1 MAQPERNNPKSA
13 HAWSGGI
20 VSALLAVGCC
30 AISLAVYW
38 PATGFEWIVFDDPV
52 SVAGN
57 HYLTHGISWAGIRWA
72 FTTGLMANWH
82 PLMWISCLV
91 DHDLFGIDAGAFHR
105 TNIILHGLA
114 AATLH
119 LALWRLTGAV
129 WRSAFVACVFALHPL
144 HVESVAWVSQR
155 KDVLSGLFWMLS
167 LLAYA
172 EYARRPFHPLRYAAV
187 CAAMALGLMAKTVL
201 VTLPFVLLLLD
212 FWPLRRL
219 AARDGE
225 GLLDFAALRACV
237 LEKLPLFVLSLLS
250 SIVTYIVQRE
260 WGAMAVLEEVPL
272 AQRIQNALVS
282 YWVYLERTFWP
293 RDLAV
298 LYPIREIPLQTTVL
312 ASVALLAITVLALRS
327 LRSRPYLAVGWF
339 WYLGTFVPM
348 IGLVQVGMQALADRY
363 SYLPQTGIALAVA
376 WAACEA
382 LPRHRAHRTAQA
394 LLAACALTLLAA
406 LGAATST
413 QLRHWKDSDSLLRHT
428 LAVTRENPYI
438 ERLLVLDLIRRK
450 QFSEAEYRLAELRRT
465 QPQSAWVWVTLG
477 ELENSR
483 DDNRRAAGY
492 FQKAL
497 ELDPNDYEANR
508 WLGLIELGRSE
519 FEAACEHLGRAARAH
534 YGFKMTEVR
543 GVLVICLVELGR
555 FGEALPHLEFASAY
569 QAYPEILPPY
579 LALARVARGRADL
592 QSLTDVE
599 LPTAGSRH
607 RYAELLLEAGRT
619 QEAIAQLEK
628 ALILAARA
636 RLPEPTRRA
645 LRERLWEVRDAQRT
659 SRP

>member
-1 MAQPERNNPKSA
+1 MAQLERNNPKSA
-13 HAWSGGI
+13 YIRSSGI
-20 VSALLAVGCC
+20 ISALLAVGCF
-30 AISLAVYW
+30 AVSLAVYW

-114 AATLH
+114 AAVLH
-119 LALWRLTGAV
+119 LALWRLTGAL

-155 KDVLSGLFWMLS
+155 KDVLSGIFWMLT

-172 EYARRPFHPLRYAAV
+172 EYARRPFHPMRYAAV

-219 AARDGE
+219 AARNGE

-237 LEKLPLFVLSLLS
+237 LEKLPLFALSLLS
-250 SIVTYIVQRE
+250 SIVTFIVQRE
-260 WGAMAVLEEVPL
+260 WGAMAVLEDVPL
-272 AQRIQNALVS
+272 AHRIQNALVS

-298 LYPIREIPLQTTVL
+298 VYPIREIPLQTAVL
-312 ASVALLAITVLALRS
+312 ASVALLAITVVALRS

-339 WYLGTFVPM
+339 WYLGTLVPM
-348 IGLVQVGMQALADRY
+348 IGLVQVGIQALADRY
-363 SYLPQTGIALAVA
+363 SYLPQTGIALAVT

-382 LPRHRAHRTAQA
+382 LPRHRTA
-394 LLAACALTLLAA
+394 LAAGGLTLLVA

-413 QLRHWKDSDSLLRHT
+413 QLRHWQDSDSLLRHT
-428 LAVTRENPYI
+428 LAVTQENPYI
-438 ERLLVLDLIRRK
+438 EKLLVLDLIRRK
-450 QFSEAEYRLAELRRT
+450 QFSEAEYRMAELRRT
-465 QPQSAWVWVTLG
+465 QPESAWIWVTLG
-477 ELENSR
+477 ELETSR
-483 DDNRRAAGY
+483 EDNTRAAGH

-497 ELDPNDYEANR
+497 ELDPNDYEANH
-508 WLGLIELGRSE
+508 WLGMIELRSSR
-519 FEAACEHLGRAARAH
+519 FEAACEHLGRAAQAH
-534 YGFKMTEVR
+534 YGFGMTEVR
-543 GVLVICLVELGR
+543 GALGICLVELGH
-555 FGEALPHLEFASAY
+555 FEHALPHLEFANTY
-569 QAYPEILPPY
+569 GAYPQILPLY
-579 LALARVARGRADL
+579 LALARVANKRADL
-592 QSLTDVE
+592 QSLTGVE
-599 LPTAGSRH
+599 FPTAGSRSS
-607 RYAELLLEAGRT
+607 YAELLLEAGRT
-619 QEAIAQLEK
+619 EEAIAQLEK
-628 ALILAARA
+628 ALILAAKA
-636 RLPEPTRRA
+636 RLPEPSRRA
-645 LRERLWEVRDAQRT
+645 LRERLWGLRDNQRA
-659 SRP
+659 RRH